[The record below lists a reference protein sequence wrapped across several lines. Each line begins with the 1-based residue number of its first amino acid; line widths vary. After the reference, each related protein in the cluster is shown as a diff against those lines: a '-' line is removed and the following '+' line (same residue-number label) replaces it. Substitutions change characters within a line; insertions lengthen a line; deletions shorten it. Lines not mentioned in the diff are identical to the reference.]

1 MTEENQFYVTQVT
14 QLEKQA
20 KELVENRKK
29 LEEMEFQLGKQK
41 KSIGELTELKGV
53 LEPKIVQYE

>member
-29 LEEMEFQLGKQK
+29 L
-41 KSIGELTELKGV
+41 
-53 LEPKIVQYE
+53 